1 MLHGSPDI
9 FGRAYAECGLANVL
23 RQQGHVDWGLGQV
36 YLRRGQLTRARP
48 RFHAAYKAFKNGG
61 EARGEVLSLQSLAQ
75 VAHALG
81 NSRKGEDLFDAALR
95 RARSAGLHAHLE
107 IFT

>member
-1 MLHGSPDI
+1 
-9 FGRAYAECGLANVL
+9 
-23 RQQGHVDWGLGQV
+23 V